1 MPKYKSKYDAY
12 FEINHETKKSKCK
25 TCGIFL
31 LKNCTGMS
39 KHLRTKHE
47 IVVGDDVEENTGIQS
62 PSKKARIIEPI
73 EDQVCRE
80 AAKNGAS
87 FR

>member
-1 MPKYKSKYDAY
+1 
-12 FEINHETKKSKCK
+12 
-25 TCGIFL
+25 
-31 LKNCTGMS
+31 MS
-39 KHLRTKHE
+39 KHLRTKHQ
-47 IVVGDDVEENTGIQS
+47 IVVGDDVEEDSGIQS

-87 FR
+87 FRY